1 MCKLQIMDKSK
12 KDEKTRQFIANV
24 SIDNQSIPL
33 WEVSNIYGFTKFLGH
48 AKFINNQYG
57 SILFRGQTKIYPS
70 FQPSAYRNASV
81 CVADSQVEE
90 MIKVLSDDKG
100 KDDNPTLTVNTFIKA
115 DKTRKGK
122 AIIEAILQHYGF
134 GTRFMDVVDNQWVAL
149 WFASHRRMCDNEFC
163 PDYSN
168 CKKCYESMRYMES
181 TAEYSYI
188 YLIGVPDEKGQY
200 NQKGIVQSSKHCLVD
215 IRRACPS
222 TILRPHMQHG
232 MVVSF
237 YDDNCNFKKSYAEQ
251 IIAIIRIKTQT
262 CLEWLRGDKTL
273 TANALFPCPAHDGMY
288 EMILETR
295 KDLFESLEK
304 NHVEEKPCPA

>member
-1 MCKLQIMDKSK
+1 MDKGK
-12 KDEKTRQFIANV
+12 IDVKTRHFIANV

-33 WEVSNIYGFTKFLGH
+33 WEVSNIYGFIKLFGH

-57 SILFRGQTKIYPS
+57 SVLFRGQTKIYPS

-81 CVADSQVEE
+81 CVADSQVEK

-100 KDDNPTLTVNTFIKA
+100 KDDNPNHTVNTFTKA
-115 DKTRKGK
+115 DKTGKGK

-149 WFASHRRMCDNEFC
+149 WFASHRRMCDEEFC

-168 CKKCYESMRYMES
+168 CIKCYESMRYMES
-181 TAEYSYI
+181 TDEYSYI

-304 NHVEEKPCPA
+304 KHVEENPCPA